1 MQTGRCSAL
10 VRLARN
16 NSELFVGH
24 TTFSDYSEMNRI
36 WKYYDMPLRGA
47 ATRKMSF
54 SSYPG
59 VAGSTDDYYIM
70 DTGLAV
76 TETTVSMLTDA
87 PFDNLND
94 TKDEIPD
101 YMRIMLSNRLAHT
114 AAEWVDL
121 MKESATGTYN
131 SQWMVVDYNKF
142 KPGEKLQNQTF
153 WVLEQAPGVSIAED
167 MSQHLQQTGFW
178 ASENRAYFSA
188 IRNISGETEAQDSM
202 YDLFSEDH
210 NPRANI
216 FAKTEVA
223 VNRLADMRQEMQR
236 NEWPH
241 EVDGGPSN
249 TPDHAIAARGDLA
262 HSDPAPNGGVDSKVT
277 SSCLAKQLAADAI
290 SGPTHQGQKPF
301 KWTDDS
307 GKPLFPTYPRDGLPD
322 VWNFDWVRMTPSGE
336 AVLTNDCK

>member
-1 MQTGRCSAL
+1 
-10 VRLARN
+10 
-16 NSELFVGH
+16 
-24 TTFSDYSEMNRI
+24 
-36 WKYYDMPLRGA
+36 
-47 ATRKMSF
+47 MSF

-142 KPGEKLQNQTF
+142 KPGEKLRNETF
-153 WVLEQAPGVSIAED
+153 WVLEQAPGVSVAED
-167 MSQHLQQTGFW
+167 MSQRLQQTGYW
-178 ASENRAYFSA
+178 ASENRAYFPA
-188 IRNISGETEAQDSM
+188 IRDISGETEAMDTM
-202 YDLFSEDH
+202 ANMFSENH
-210 NPRANI
+210 SPRANI
-216 FAKTEVA
+216 FRKTA
-223 VNRLADMRQEMQR
+223 PSVNLLADMRHEMQR

-249 TPDHAIAARGDLA
+249 TPDHAIASRGDLA
-262 HSDPAPNGGVDSKVT
+262 TKDPAPNGGVDSKVT
-277 SSCLAKQLAADAI
+277 SSCLAKRLAADAI
-290 SGPTHQGQKPF
+290 AGPTHQGQKPF
-301 KWTDDS
+301 KWSDDS
-307 GKPLFPTYPRDGLPD
+307 GKPLYPDYPHDGLPD
-322 VWNFDWVRMTPSGE
+322 LWNFDWVRMTPSGE
-336 AVLTNDCK
+336 AAATEDCK